1 VQRVEAKQRSVPMS
15 LVNTPLSVFL
25 SLVEVLK
32 CDW

>member
-1 VQRVEAKQRSVPMS
+1 VQKVEAKQHSVPMS
-15 LVNTPLSVFL
+15 LVNTPLSVFF